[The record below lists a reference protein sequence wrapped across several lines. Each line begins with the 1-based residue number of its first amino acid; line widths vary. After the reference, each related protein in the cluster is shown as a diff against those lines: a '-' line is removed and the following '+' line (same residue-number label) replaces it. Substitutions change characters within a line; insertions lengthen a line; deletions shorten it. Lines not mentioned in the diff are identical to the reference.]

1 MKRKIFIIF
10 LSLFFFN
17 NGNAKVQN
25 KIVVKIENQIIT
37 EYEIKNKILTSLYL
51 SNKNVTQENIDIEKK
66 LILEKLIQYK
76 LIKNELSNYN
86 IKSDDKQVNAYLNSI
101 SNNNI
106 NSLKSQFLLKNL
118 DYDLFLDEIETQ
130 FKWRRL
136 IYEKYAKKIII
147 DEKMIN
153 NEIEENIKNN
163 TSFEEFN
170 ISEIEIFASG
180 EKIDKKNLS
189 TIYETINKE
198 GFEAAA
204 IKYSISQSSS
214 NKGSLGWINSKS
226 LTKKMYNQ
234 LTNIKIGEVT
244 EPIKNQN
251 SFIILKLVDKK
262 KSTNQNIDKKL
273 IRKNLID
280 SKKNELFNL
289 YSRSY
294 ISKLKNSSFIQYYK

>member
-226 LTKKMYNQ
+226 LTPEIYNI
-234 LTNIKIGEVT
+234 LSRINIGEVT
-244 EPIKNQN
+244 KPIKKQN
-251 SFIILKLVDKK
+251 NLIFLKLTNKRSSNKEEIDVEKLKK
-262 KSTNQNIDKKL
+262 DL
-273 IRKNLID
+273 INK
-280 SKKNELFNL
+280 KKNEQFNL
-289 YSRSY
+289 YSRSHLL
-294 ISKLKNSSFIQYYK
+294 KLKNNSLIEYK